1 MSKTFQKAF
10 SRLERLLTGKPAR
23 RKVRRAPT
31 DPDLYEPRFDEA
43 FQFGMRFDPRSDP
56 DPVRRGKYLAYQF
69 GQLALRV
76 PGDLAFFGVAYGV
89 TPRIVYHAVAPR
101 LDARRLV
108 LIDPFTGA
116 KSLEDQTPF
125 GRYSDSAD
133 HVLKS
138 MPGAPIDV
146 VQAFIPEALS
156 ELAGRNLC
164 FADLNT
170 GDARSERQSLAA
182 LSELLSSGGI
192 MLIHGYDEKRR
203 DDPEF
208 SAALS
213 ALPGLTINLQSGTA
227 AFFKA

>member
-1 MSKTFQKAF
+1 MSKKIRRTFN
-10 SRLERLLTGKPAR
+10 RLKHFLIGKPAG
-23 RKVRRAPT
+23 RKLRRAPT
-31 DPDLYEPRFDEA
+31 DPDLYEPKFDEA

-56 DPVRRGKYLAYQF
+56 DLVRRGKYLAYQF

-101 LDARRLV
+101 LDGRRIILV
-108 LIDPFTGA
+108 DPFTGA
-116 KSLEDQTPF
+116 KSLDDQNPF
-125 GRYSDSAD
+125 GRYATTAD

-138 MPGAPIDV
+138 MPAAPIDA
-146 VQAFIPEALS
+146 VQAFIPDALS
-156 ELAGRNLC
+156 ELAGRRLC

-170 GDARSERQSLAA
+170 GDARSERRSLAA
-182 LSELLSSGGI
+182 IGELLSPGGV

-208 SAALS
+208 SATLR
-213 ALPGLTINLQSGTA
+213 ALPGLTINLQCGTA